1 MSHAASSLSIL
12 QRLTIAWLNFQFY
25 TLLCIVTISFAI
37 VGLSYIGLHR
47 LITRNDRANRRLIR
61 RTISWYGSF
70 VIRLGWPL
78 VTVRFV
84 DQDPDAEPPFVLTA
98 NHPSSSDGFLMA
110 FLPLEAVQVLN
121 IWPAHLP
128 VIGHMALIA
137 EYLKPREM
145 PFEEFLAAGSRL
157 LSQGVS
163 VIAFPEGTR
172 SGFKQTGNFHGSAFR
187 LAMHNRV
194 PVVPLVIFGNNAI
207 PPRGSICL
215 RPGHVVVSKLPAV
228 MPEWYEGLTPFKLK
242 TQVRESILQSLG
254 EQSRQREHA

>member
-1 MSHAASSLSIL
+1 MPPTAPSRSIVRRMLSIL
-12 QRLTIAWLNFQFY
+12 LNVQFY
-25 TLLCIVTISFAI
+25 TLLFIVTILFAMF
-37 VGLSYIGLHR
+37 GLSYIGLHR
-47 LITRNDRANRRLIR
+47 LITRSDRANRRLIR

-78 VTVRFV
+78 VTVRYV
-84 DQDPDAEPPFVLTA
+84 DHEPAATPPFVLVA

-128 VIGHMALIA
+128 GIGFMARIA
-137 EYLKPREM
+137 EYLKPREV

-163 VIAFPEGTR
+163 VVAFPEGTR

-187 LAMHNRV
+187 LAMRNRV
-194 PVVPLVIFGNNAI
+194 PVVPLVIAGNRAI
-207 PPRGSICL
+207 PPRGSIWL
-215 RPGHVVVSKLPAV
+215 QPGRVVVSKLPAV
-228 MPEWYEGLTPFKLK
+228 MPEQYERITSFKLK
-242 TQVRESILQSLG
+242 TQVRESILQSLDV
-254 EQSRQREHA
+254 QSPAMERV